1 MGKIIRLDNKLA
13 NMIAAGEVVERI
25 SNVVKEL
32 VENAIDANATQIT
45 VILEEAGLRKIQVV
59 DNGSGMDHTDALL
72 AFERHATS
80 KIKNEY
86 DLFHIHSLGFRG
98 EALPSIASVSHID
111 LETTIKGEEGI
122 ALEFE
127 YSQLLSRKTSSRSSG
142 TSITVTKLFYNTP
155 ARFKYLKSP
164 QSELAQIQ
172 DVMNQFAL
180 SYPSISF
187 SLSNQDKIMFQT
199 SGNGQIIEVL
209 AKIYGIETA
218 KAMKHFETQ
227 NRDYHVN
234 VYYSLPTQ
242 HRSSKQYITFSV
254 NHRVVKNHR
263 LAKDIIQA
271 YDQLIPHNRYP
282 IVFIDIIVDPLLID
296 VNIHPSK
303 QEIKFSEE
311 ATLGRLIYEHLRNHL
326 HQSEIIPKITQIKET
341 PVIQETFEF
350 TSYVSPTKKETPV
363 VSNQIIEESEPMIL
377 EEEQTPINVPSPSPT
392 SKRLPELSYIGQYHG
407 TYLLFQNQNSLFLM
421 DQHAAAERIRYER
434 YLSKMA
440 NPKPHYYE
448 LLVPIKLTLSNHEVI
463 LLERYLDDLKQLGI
477 VLQLHDDFYEITQ
490 VPAWFPRGMEM
501 VYTEAVCRYLF
512 ETQTFTI
519 ASIRDDLAKL
529 LSCKHSLKANQY
541 VSEENSYELLKS
553 LNQCVHPYTCPHG
566 RPILIE
572 LNNHEIEKWFSRVE

>member
-1 MGKIIRLDNKLA
+1 MGKIIRLDTKLA
-13 NMIAAGEVVERI
+13 NMIAAGEVVERV

-32 VENAIDANATQIT
+32 VENAIDASATQIT
-45 VILEEAGLRKIQVV
+45 VLLEESGLRKIQVV
-59 DNGSGMDHTDALL
+59 DNGSGMDHHDALL

-98 EALPSIASVSHID
+98 EALPSIASVSHIE
-111 LETTIKGEEGI
+111 LETTLKGEEGI
-122 ALEFE
+122 ALVFE
-127 YSQLLSRKTSSRSSG
+127 YSQLLSKQTSTRPSG

-164 QSELAQIQ
+164 QSELSQIQ

-180 SYPSISF
+180 SYPSIAF
-187 SLSNQDKIMFQT
+187 TLSNQDKVMFQT

-209 AKIYGIETA
+209 AKIYGLETA
-218 KAMKHFETQ
+218 KSMRHFETE
-227 NRDYHVN
+227 NRDYHIN
-234 VYYSLPTQ
+234 VFYSSPIQ

-263 LAKDIIQA
+263 LSKEIIQA

-282 IVFIDIIVDPLLID
+282 IVFVDIIVDPLLID

-311 ATLGRLIYEHLRNHL
+311 ASLGKLIYDQLRNRL
-326 HQSEIIPKITQIKET
+326 HQTEIIPKINTIKET
-341 PVIQETFEF
+341 PVIQESLPLHTYPEI
-350 TSYVSPTKKETPV
+350 KKTEVTPEIKQSIV
-363 VSNQIIEESEPMIL
+363 EPKPWIL
-377 EEEQTPINVPSPSPT
+377 EEEVNPIISTYPE

-440 NPKPHYYE
+440 SPKPNYYE

-463 LLERYLDDLKQLGI
+463 LLERYLQDLRQFGI
-477 VLQLHDDFYEITQ
+477 ELQLHNDFYEITQ
-490 VPAWFPRGMEM
+490 VPAWFPRGMEV

-512 ETQTFTI
+512 EMQSFTI

-541 VSEENSYELLKS
+541 VSKENADELLKN
-553 LNQCVHPYTCPHG
+553 LNLCIHPYTCPHG

-572 LNNHEIEKWFSRVE
+572 LHNHEIEKWFSRVE